1 MSQTRINIA
10 LDGHS
15 SAGKSTMA
23 KTLAKELNFVYIDSG
38 AMYRAAT
45 LFCMRERLIE
55 GNELDMTR
63 LRSAIDR
70 MYIGFKYNA
79 STETSDVHLGG
90 LNVEKEIRSM
100 SVAKKVS
107 LVAAVP
113 EVRHK
118 LVILQQRM
126 ASPGGVVMDGRD
138 IGTVVLPKAALKFF
152 ITADL
157 EIRAKRRLMEI
168 EADGMEATYQEVLAN
183 IQERDRLDS
192 SRAVAPL
199 RQAEDSIVLDN
210 SNLTVEEQF
219 DCLLSDA
226 RRVIAESQ

>member
-1 MSQTRINIA
+1 
-10 LDGHS
+10 
-15 SAGKSTMA
+15 
-23 KTLAKELNFVYIDSG
+23 
-38 AMYRAAT
+38 
-45 LFCMRERLIE
+45 
-55 GNELDMTR
+55 
-63 LRSAIDR
+63 
-70 MYIGFKYNA
+70 
-79 STETSDVHLGG
+79 
-90 LNVEKEIRSM
+90 M

-118 LVILQQRM
+118 LVNLQQRM
-126 ASPGGVVMDGRD
+126 ASSGGVVMDGRD

-157 EIRAKRRLMEI
+157 EIRAKRRLVEI

-192 SRAVAPL
+192 SRSVAPL

-219 DCLLSDA
+219 DFLLSHA